1 MLIAFKNLA
10 DISSRTFHDCS
21 YEQKDV
27 VRLHIVCTLFSLIK
41 TNVAHF
47 EMCSFHFASLDF
59 LAQNTLH
66 KPNKSVQ
73 LHGKNRSTPTGRV
86 PTNVSSVSPFWKR
99 RCSIAEYFDLRTL
112 LHYLHFIQVTNPFII
127 YSHLSFRHAEPC
139 SMAGH
144 VSHI

>member
-73 LHGKNRSTPTGRV
+73 LHGKIGRLPQDV
-86 PTNVSSVSPFWKR
+86 YRPMSPQF
-99 RCSIAEYFDLRTL
+99 
-112 LHYLHFIQVTNPFII
+112 HHFGNEDAQ
-127 YSHLSFRHAEPC
+127 
-139 SMAGH
+139 
-144 VSHI
+144 